1 MCVEKTKGADDIAAQ
16 NVSET
21 DVSLNT
27 HVSSRCRVSL
37 QTAQAHIKGRGEA
50 RVRVLFDSAS
60 QNSFVTSKTAK
71 SLGIPPVRKEWF
83 AVKSF
88 ENQCSG
94 ARLHDVVSV
103 ELLPT
108 RGGQS
113 LRIEAFVVP
122 EIWRVRNEHV
132 EIIKHQYSYLESI
145 WFSDVNRQAEELDID
160 ILIGADYL
168 WQFQT
173 GITVRG
179 KADEPVAVQTL
190 LGWTLSGPLKVS
202 LGSVSGACH
211 VAN

>member
-1 MCVEKTKGADDIAAQ
+1 M
-16 NVSET
+16 
-21 DVSLNT
+21 
-27 HVSSRCRVSL
+27 
-37 QTAQAHIKGRGEA
+37 
-50 RVRVLFDSAS
+50 
-60 QNSFVTSKTAK
+60 
-71 SLGIPPVRKEWF
+71 
-83 AVKSF
+83 
-88 ENQCSG
+88 
-94 ARLHDVVSV
+94 HDVVSV

-122 EIWRVRNEHV
+122 AIWRVRNEHV